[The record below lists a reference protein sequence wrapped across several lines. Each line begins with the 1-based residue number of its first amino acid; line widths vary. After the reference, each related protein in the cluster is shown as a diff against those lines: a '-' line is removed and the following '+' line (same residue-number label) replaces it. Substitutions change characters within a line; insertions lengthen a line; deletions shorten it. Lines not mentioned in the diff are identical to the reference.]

1 MQATEKHRQ
10 ALKLFSEGD
19 PHAASRL
26 LEEALSEEANGER
39 WNDWAA
45 VQFSL
50 GNLAEAERGF
60 RWALASDDP
69 DAQAAVNLGIL
80 LAQTSRVQEAIAI
93 LQDAVT
99 RADGPQR
106 TALKQL
112 LKECCGKLAVDALTH
127 SQNVLRDLTSE
138 FDQSSPLD
146 QPCFRSSPLAS
157 PRAKSK
163 PDSTCDFEQRD
174 RWGAPSYDADCLSVW
189 GKNVGFMHDP
199 RFLDAYDAG
208 IHSGHI
214 FTPPGQDLHIEW
226 RVAVACWAAK
236 HGSRLQGDFVE
247 CGTNTGIMSL
257 AICRYLDFNSTGR
270 RFFLFDTFDGIPPDQ
285 ISPQEK
291 GREKENAYYYDCWA
305 TAVKNF
311 KPYPNVSLVRG
322 RVPEI
327 LSTTD
332 ITKVCYLSIDMNIA
346 YPERAAMEFFWD
358 KLVTG
363 AIVVFDDYDWIPYH
377 EQKLTL
383 DDFAATRGVEILSLP
398 TGQGLLIKPDDSA
411 CLRTRG

>member
-1 MQATEKHRQ
+1 MQAAERHRQ
-10 ALKLFSEGD
+10 GLKLFSEGN
-19 PHAASRL
+19 PHAATRL
-26 LEEALSEEANGER
+26 LEEALSEEPNGER

-60 RWALASDDP
+60 RRALESDHP
-69 DAQAAVNLGIL
+69 DSQAALNLGIL
-80 LAQTSRVQEAIAI
+80 LAQTSRTEEAISI
-93 LQDAVT
+93 LKDAVT
-99 RADGPQR
+99 CLDGPER
-106 TALKQL
+106 TTMKQL
-112 LKECCGKLAVDALTH
+112 LKQWSGKLAVEALIR
-127 SQNVLRDLTSE
+127 SQNVLRDLTSGLR
-138 FDQSSPLD
+138 QSSPLD
-146 QPCFRSSPLAS
+146 QPCFPSPPLDS
-157 PRAKSK
+157 PRPKSK
-163 PDSTCDFEQRD
+163 PDATCDFEQRG

-199 RFLDAYDAG
+199 RFLDAYGAG
-208 IHSGHI
+208 INSGHI
-214 FTPPGQDLHIEW
+214 FAPPGEDLHIEW

-270 RFFLFDTFDGIPPDQ
+270 RFFLFDTFSGIPPDQ

-332 ITKVCYLSIDMNIA
+332 IAKVCYLSIDMNIA

-363 AIVVFDDYDWIPYH
+363 AIVVFDDSDWIPSR
-377 EQKLTL
+377 EQKLAL
-383 DDFAATRGVEILSLP
+383 DDFAATRGVEILPLP
-398 TGQGLLIKPDDSA
+398 TGQGLLIKPDNSTY
-411 CLRTRG
+411 LRTGG